1 MSSASESADP
11 ERLTITISGC
21 GPRTASLLR
30 RTARFVLTR
39 ERLDRGTLE
48 ITVVADRAMREA
60 HAQWKGD
67 GSSTDVLTFDMGGSR
82 GHAVDGLIMTCR
94 DTARREAQ
102 RRGTSLHL
110 ELQLYVVHG
119 CLHLCGYDDRKR
131 RDFLRMHRREDELLA
146 ELGYG
151 PVFAR
156 QAPPFRKST

>member
-1 MSSASESADP
+1 MRSAIEPA
-11 ERLTITISGC
+11 ERGRLTITVGGC

-39 ERLDRGTLE
+39 EGRDRGTLE

-67 GSSTDVLTFDMGGSR
+67 GSSTDVLTFDMGKRR
-82 GHAVDGLIMTCR
+82 GPVVDGLIMTCR
-94 DTARREAQ
+94 DTAQREAR

-110 ELQLYVVHG
+110 ELKLYVVHG

-131 RDFLRMHRREDELLA
+131 RDFLRMHQREDELLA
-146 ELGYG
+146 ALGCG

-156 QAPPFRKST
+156 QAPPRGA

>member
-1 MSSASESADP
+1 MKSASESAER
-11 ERLTITISGC
+11 ERLTIAVSGC

-39 ERLDRGTLE
+39 EGFDRGMLE
-48 ITVVADRAMREA
+48 ITVVADREMREA

-67 GSSTDVLTFDMGGSR
+67 RSSTDVLTFDMGRSR
-82 GHAVDGLIMTCR
+82 GSEVDGLIMTCR
-94 DTARREAQ
+94 DTARREA
-102 RRGTSLHL
+102 RSRGTSLHL

-146 ELGYG
+146 ELGCG

-156 QAPPFRKST
+156 QAPPSRRST